1 MLSVGLRLVHSG
13 AMTLSDLL
21 RALSARPASILG
33 VPGGRLAR
41 GAPADLILLDPD
53 EPYVLDPATL
63 HSRCRNTPFDGA
75 RLQGR
80 VMATYVDGRPV
91 LPFPTAPSA
100 IVLR

>member
-1 MLSVGLRLVHSG
+1 MS
-13 AMTLSDLL
+13 T
-21 RALSARPASILG
+21 RPADILR

-41 GAPADLILLDPD
+41 GAPADFILLDPD

-80 VMATYVDGRPV
+80 VKATYVDGRPV
-91 LPFPTAPSA
+91 LPT
-100 IVLR
+100 